1 MFIVTVCAG
10 VQRNLPF
17 PVKMFKFL
25 FVCYNVTVSN
35 NLLGK
40 THCVGKD
47 VMLNSGASCETELF
61 SSECYTCHGTGLLFY
76 PALI

>member
-1 MFIVTVCAG
+1 
-10 VQRNLPF
+10 
-17 PVKMFKFL
+17 MFKFL

-40 THCVGKD
+40 THGVGKD

-61 SSECYTCHGTGLLFY
+61 SSECDIRAMVRAALL
-76 PALI
+76 PSVNLIANYA